1 MSEIEALLKRA
12 GDSLAAARTLLREG
26 FPDYAAS
33 RAYYAMFYVAEAL
46 LAHLGQSYSSH
57 AAVIAALGR
66 EYAKTSRLHQK
77 FHRWLIA
84 PLGRLGRP
92 PRQPASA
99 KRFRRWDRSCTW
111 RFSSSMMALA
121 ASRPLAGVTPS
132 SS

>member
-66 EYAKTSRLHQK
+66 EYAKTSRLHPK
-77 FHRWLIA
+77 FHRWLISA
-84 PLGRLGRP
+84 QDFRNVGDYGVEAHVSDEQARMLCGWAEEFLG
-92 PRQPASA
+92 
-99 KRFRRWDRSCTW
+99 
-111 RFSSSMMALA
+111 A
-121 ASRPLAGVTPS
+121 AGAYLSGGGGDEQ
-132 SS
+132 